1 MGKLSDALFTETRQ
15 RVLGLLYGSP
25 GSTFF
30 LKEILRCTGMGVGTV
45 KRELDRLHG
54 AGIVSLRKIGNQHHY
69 YANPECP
76 IYNELCAIV
85 RKTTGLVDPIALALA
100 PLEKQIDHAFVFGSL
115 ASGKES
121 SGSDVDLMII
131 GSVAFSSV
139 VKALHPVQEELGREI
154 NPKIYRKSEWEEKRQ
169 AKDSFVMSVIKNP
182 RLDVIGETLDG
193 SDNQ

>member
-25 GSTFF
+25 ESSFF
-30 LKEILRCTGMGVGTV
+30 LKEILRRTGMGVGTV
-45 KRELDRLHG
+45 KRELDRLYA
-54 AGIVSLRKIGNQHHY
+54 AGILSLRKVGNQHHY
-69 YANPECP
+69 YANQECP

-85 RKTTGLVDPIALALA
+85 RKTTGLVDPLALALA

-121 SGSDVDLMII
+121 SGSDIDLMII

-154 NPKIYRKSEWEEKRQ
+154 NPKIYRKSEWEERQQ
-169 AKDSFVMSVIKNP
+169 AKDSFVISVIESP
-182 RLDVIGETLDG
+182 QLDVICKTVD
-193 SDNQ
+193 SVDY